1 MRSLVLAA
9 AAVAVLAACAPKA
22 AEPPIEAAQAAATPA
37 EIHDRLMVLDSHL
50 DTPANFSR
58 PGFDI
63 MQDNPTILGEVQV
76 DLPKM
81 KRGGLDGGYWVI
93 FTPQGPLTPQAY
105 DAALKAALTRSD
117 EIQAVAAAHPDE
129 FELAYSA
136 DDAER
141 IAAEGKRVMLQ
152 SIENSYPLG
161 LDISNLKTF
170 YDRGVRMVG
179 AIHFR
184 DNQFGDSS
192 TDLTSTKSG
201 GLTPL
206 GFELIKEANRL
217 GMVVDGSHS
226 SDAAVEDMIRTSTT
240 PVILTHTGLKAI
252 FDHPRNISDDLLRKI
267 AEQGGVI
274 QINAY
279 GGYLE
284 QLEDSP
290 ERAAALEALQAQ
302 FPGVEPFRTDAAT
315 LARYREKSAELD
327 AKYPPPRSTF
337 EKFMEHMNHALEI
350 VGPDHVGMGADWDGG
365 GGVEGMEDV
374 SFLPKVTERLLA
386 EGYTEDDLR
395 KIWGGNLMRVLR
407 QAEEA
412 REAVPAQ

>member
-105 DAALKAALTRSD
+105 EAALKAALTRSD

-152 SIENSYPLG
+152 SIENSYPL
-161 LDISNLKTF
+161 
-170 YDRGVRMVG
+170 
-179 AIHFR
+179 
-184 DNQFGDSS
+184 
-192 TDLTSTKSG
+192 
-201 GLTPL
+201 
-206 GFELIKEANRL
+206 
-217 GMVVDGSHS
+217 
-226 SDAAVEDMIRTSTT
+226 
-240 PVILTHTGLKAI
+240 
-252 FDHPRNISDDLLRKI
+252 
-267 AEQGGVI
+267 
-274 QINAY
+274 
-279 GGYLE
+279 
-284 QLEDSP
+284 
-290 ERAAALEALQAQ
+290 
-302 FPGVEPFRTDAAT
+302 
-315 LARYREKSAELD
+315 
-327 AKYPPPRSTF
+327 
-337 EKFMEHMNHALEI
+337 
-350 VGPDHVGMGADWDGG
+350 
-365 GGVEGMEDV
+365 
-374 SFLPKVTERLLA
+374 
-386 EGYTEDDLR
+386 
-395 KIWGGNLMRVLR
+395 
-407 QAEEA
+407 
-412 REAVPAQ
+412 